1 MNLSVATL
9 RKLVEV
15 WAGAAVIAMCL
26 CLVAESFTS
35 NLAWLASSY
44 FGGAIFTVNVAV
56 GVGLALFF
64 HAVGVM
70 GRIVREFTRVKFS
83 EPWELGLYWG
93 AMSLLGTFAFA
104 SINQAFATTNPVRF
118 VICAIVAAVAGYFS
132 WSTKASRE
140 RDLVAESFRKT
151 NFGFRS
157 LRIYLLTWVLAVSVA
172 ILCANLSALPSYV
185 DYNGAVWLLLTLL
198 NLVFCTSIGLV
209 TGYVLFAM
217 NAFMLRNYISE
228 GKLRGNK
235 RVLLA
240 SRVIQVVGGGAVLAY
255 VLASP
260 TLEAVVAISFGF
272 VISGVAWLATFKRLA
287 ADSIED

>member
-70 GRIVREFTRVKFS
+70 APIVRELTHVKFS

-118 VICAIVAAVAGYFS
+118 VICAIVAAVAGFFS

-140 RDLVAESFRKT
+140 RNLVAESFRKT

-235 RVLLA
+235 RALLA
-240 SRVIQVVGGGAVLAY
+240 SRFIQVAGGGTVLAYICASSTFGAVLA
-255 VLASP
+255 
-260 TLEAVVAISFGF
+260 ISFGL
-272 VISGVAWLATFKRLA
+272 VISAAAWIVTFRPLPA
-287 ADSIED
+287 HSIDS